1 VKALNER
8 FNPTTI
14 LIEDRAS
21 GTQLAQELRYERM
34 WNVRS
39 VEPKGDKIM
48 RMMAQTPLIESGRV
62 FIPERASWLD
72 AYLHELQVFPK
83 GRYDDQ
89 VDSTSQALEFVK
101 DIKPETGSQAFYR
114 IENEKRQLATAK
126 WNTRSKDR

>member
-1 VKALNER
+1 VYRERLDYPQLKKAVKALNER

-14 LIEDRAS
+14 LIEDKAS

-39 VEPKGDKIM
+39 VEPKGDKVM

-62 FIPERASWLD
+62 FIPDRASWLD

-89 VDSTSQALEFVK
+89 VDSTSQALEFIK
-101 DIKPETGSQAFYR
+101 DIKP
-114 IENEKRQLATAK
+114 
-126 WNTRSKDR
+126 